1 MRILSPATALLL
13 ATSPRSPPPALLE
26 RDALGVCRELSA
38 ELPAAEI
45 VPNLLAALDANDEP
59 TPDAGLAT
67 FWAWTHEL
75 YRGRPVNGHGNFDE
89 WKRRASQSEVAGLIG
104 AANWE
109 VAPLAL
115 VGDGTKLATQ
125 VALVRQRGGGAADG
139 EAAAAGRYARRYLFQ
154 LKREERPPYHGAWS
168 VWGLIVSSAEGD
180 IQDLSGGF

>member
-1 MRILSPATALLL
+1 MRLSPATALLL

-75 YRGRPVNGHGNFDE
+75 YRGRPVNGHGDYDE

-104 AANWE
+104 AANWD

-154 LKREERPPYHGAWS
+154 LKREERPPYYGAWS

>member
-1 MRILSPATALLL
+1 MRLSPATALLL
-13 ATSPRSPPPALLE
+13 VASPRSPPPALLE

-75 YRGRPVNGHGNFDE
+75 YRGRPVNGHGDYDE

-104 AANWE
+104 AANWD

-125 VALVRQRGGGAADG
+125 VALVRQRRRRRRR
-139 EAAAAGRYARRYLFQ
+139 AAAAGRYARRYLPAQ
-154 LKREERPPYHGAWS
+154 ARGAAAVPRRVERVGPDRLERRGRHPGS
-168 VWGLIVSSAEGD
+168 ER
-180 IQDLSGGF
+180 